1 MKSTLNRLLKYHIW
15 AMDRLFNQLEALPL
29 IPPAALK
36 LLQHIVNAESIWMS
50 RVAGEKQVV
59 GVWETLPLHD
69 CRSLHQSSVQ
79 KLQTVLNNNQD
90 LEQVISYVNTSGDAF
105 SDTMHDI
112 IVHVLNH
119 STYHRAQIAK
129 EMRMHN
135 IDPINTDYI
144 TYVRNK

>member
-1 MKSTLNRLLKYHIW
+1 M
-15 AMDRLFNQLEALPL
+15 
-29 IPPAALK
+29 
-36 LLQHIVNAESIWMS
+36 
-50 RVAGEKQVV
+50 
-59 GVWETLPLHD
+59 
-69 CRSLHQSSVQ
+69 
-79 KLQTVLNNNQD
+79 LNNNQD

-105 SDTMHDI
+105 SDPMHDI

>member
-1 MKSTLNRLLKYHIW
+1 MESTLNRLLKYQIW
-15 AMDRLFNQLEALPL
+15 AMDRLFNQLEALPTV
-29 IPPAALK
+29 PPTALK

-105 SDTMHDI
+105 SDPMHDI

-144 TYVRNK
+144 TYVRKK

>member
-1 MKSTLNRLLKYHIW
+1 MESTLNRLLKYHTW
-15 AMDRLFNQLEALPL
+15 AMDRLFNQLEALPI
-29 IPPAALK
+29 IPTAAIK

-50 RVAGEKQVV
+50 RVAGEKQAV
-59 GVWETLPLHD
+59 GVWEALPLPD

-79 KLQTVLNNNQD
+79 KLQTILNNNQD

-105 SDTMHDI
+105 SDPMHDI
-112 IVHVLNH
+112 IVHVLKH

>member
-1 MKSTLNRLLKYHIW
+1 MESTLNRLLKYHIW

-59 GVWETLPLHD
+59 GVWETLPLHE

-105 SDTMHDI
+105 SDPMHDI

-144 TYVRNK
+144 TYVRKK

>member
-1 MKSTLNRLLKYHIW
+1 MESTLNRLLKYQIW
-15 AMDRLFNQLEALPL
+15 AMDRLFNQLEALPTV
-29 IPPAALK
+29 PPTALK

-59 GVWETLPLHD
+59 GVWETLPLYD
-69 CRSLHQSSVQ
+69 CKSLHLNSVQ
-79 KLQTVLNNNQD
+79 KLQTVLNNYQD

-105 SDTMHDI
+105 SDSMHDI

-144 TYVRNK
+144 TYVRKK

>member
-1 MKSTLNRLLKYHIW
+1 MESTLNRLLKYHIW

-59 GVWETLPLHD
+59 GVWETLPLHE
-69 CRSLHQSSVQ
+69 CRSLHLNSVQ

-90 LEQVISYVNTSGDAF
+90 LEQVISYVNTSGGAF

-129 EMRMHN
+129 EMRTHKL
-135 IDPINTDYI
+135 DPINTDYI

>member
-1 MKSTLNRLLKYHIW
+1 MESTLNRLLKYQIW

-59 GVWETLPLHD
+59 GVWETLPLHE

-105 SDTMHDI
+105 SDPMHDI

>member
-1 MKSTLNRLLKYHIW
+1 MESTLNRLLKYHTW
-15 AMDRLFNQLEALPL
+15 AMDRLFNQLEALPI
-29 IPPAALK
+29 IPTTALK

-50 RVAGEKQVV
+50 RVAGEKQAV
-59 GVWETLPLHD
+59 GVWEALPLPD

-79 KLQTVLNNNQD
+79 KLQTILNNNQD

-105 SDTMHDI
+105 SDPMHDI

>member
-1 MKSTLNRLLKYHIW
+1 MESTLNRLLKYQIW
-15 AMDRLFNQLEALPL
+15 AMDRLFNQLEALL
-29 IPPAALK
+29 TVPPTALK

-105 SDTMHDI
+105 SDPMHDI

-144 TYVRNK
+144 TYVRKK

>member
-1 MKSTLNRLLKYHIW
+1 MESTLNRLLKYHIW
-15 AMDRLFNQLEALPL
+15 AMKRLFNQLEVLPNV
-29 IPPAALK
+29 PPAALK

-69 CRSLHQSSVQ
+69 CRSLHQNSIQ
-79 KLQTVLNNNQD
+79 KLQSVLNNTQD

-105 SDTMHDI
+105 SDPMHDI
-112 IVHVLNH
+112 IVHVFNH
-119 STYHRAQIAK
+119 STYHRAQIAR
-129 EMRMHN
+129 ELRMHN

>member
-1 MKSTLNRLLKYHIW
+1 MESTLNRLLKYQIW

-59 GVWETLPLHD
+59 GVWETLPLHE

-105 SDTMHDI
+105 SDPMHDI

-144 TYVRNK
+144 TYVRKK